1 MKFDQYGR
9 PVSDYGYAAPASGPD
24 NSATPNNVSAKVAMP
39 TVGQMGGQ
47 NPQPWIRF
55 PFFPTAPFY
64 STNPN
69 VGYQVRYYSAGVL
82 STDGDVSLGGE
93 SIRTVQFDIPCRII
107 GIQGA
112 FAYTANPN
120 ADNFLANGGDSLDT
134 FLFRA
139 EYTTGDRL
147 HTNARLAST
156 VIGEAANPAE
166 IGGTGYTVDQG
177 GSMVLGIT
185 PLNNITEASNV
196 AWRIDITLHCLEMR
210 GSSNFVGGR
219 GGR

>member
-1 MKFDQYGR
+1 MGGQ
-9 PVSDYGYAAPASGPD
+9 
-24 NSATPNNVSAKVAMP
+24 MP
-39 TVGQMGGQ
+39 MGWQMGGQ